1 LEKGR
6 QATADC
12 ARLAAFSEGTAMK
25 IKALFVLVMAGW
37 MVALAAEPPPRLK
50 RAESF
55 LGIHFDFHAGA
66 DCTNVGAHTTPAMV
80 ESIINLVHP
89 DYLQID
95 CKGHPGFSSYPTKV
109 GQPVPGFVGDPLR
122 VWRDVTAAR
131 GVALFMHYSGVYERQ
146 AIRNPGWAAL
156 NSDGKPNDRATSFF
170 GPYAEKLLIPQL
182 RELAGVYGVD
192 GAWVDGECWAAVPDF
207 GPAAVKA
214 YRETTGFAEVPRKP
228 GQPHWFEFLQ
238 FHREQFRKYL
248 RHYITAVK
256 KTNPDFQLCS
266 NWAFTDHMPEPVSA
280 PVDFLSGDY
289 SPENSVNSARLA
301 ARYLARQGKPWDL
314 MAWSFAGKSKAGRM
328 QKSAVQL
335 QREAALVLAQG
346 GGFQA
351 YFKQKRDGSIYDEQ
365 MPVMGEV
372 AKFCRERQQICHH
385 AQAVPQIGLLLSTA
399 DHYRRVNSLFGRDHS
414 RINGVLQALLE
425 SQWPVEVLGEHQL
438 AGRLAGYPLLIVP
451 ECDYLEPAFRDSL
464 ATYAREGGHLLLV
477 GPGAARLFAQELGWQ
492 PQGALLTNTTV
503 RLAHAGQE
511 LVFKANSQSA
521 AIPGAQTFGQFV
533 ATNAPARPA
542 AALVNYGRGRIAAT
556 FCNLGAVYQREQPAL
571 LRRFISDLVRE
582 LFPQPLVE
590 VRGSPDVEV
599 TVMRNHG
606 KLLVNLINTAGPHQT
621 QPILD
626 SIPPVGPLTVTLR
639 LDRKPAAVTLEPGAR
654 PLAFD
659 YQDGQLRLT
668 VPQVTIHDIVAV
680 QN

>member
-1 LEKGR
+1 
-6 QATADC
+6 
-12 ARLAAFSEGTAMK
+12 MK
-25 IKALFVLVMAGW
+25 MKLPVVFVLLGLFAS
-37 MVALAAEPPPRLK
+37 AASSAPPPRLT

-80 ESIINLVHP
+80 GNIITLVRP

-122 VWRDVTAAR
+122 VWREVTAAR

-146 AIRNPGWAAL
+146 AIRRPGWAAL
-156 NSDGKPNDRATSFF
+156 NADGKPNDRATSLF
-170 GPYAEKLLIPQL
+170 GPYADQLLIPQL

-192 GAWVDGECWAAVPDF
+192 GAWVDGECWAAAADY
-207 GPAAVKA
+207 GAPALQAFRA
-214 YRETTGFAEVPRKP
+214 ATGLGEVPRKP

-238 FHREQFRKYL
+238 FNREAFRNYL
-248 RHYITAVK
+248 RHYVSEVK
-256 KTNPDFQLCS
+256 RTNPDFQLCS
-266 NWAFTDHMPEPVSA
+266 NWAFTDHMPEPVCA

-289 SPENSVNSARLA
+289 SPDNSVNSARLA

-314 MAWSFAGKSKAGRM
+314 MAWSFSRKTKEGRT

-351 YFKQKRDGSIYDEQ
+351 YFKQKRDGSIFDEQ
-365 MPVMGEV
+365 MPVMGKV
-372 AKFCRERQQICHH
+372 AKFCRARQELCHH
-385 AQAVPQIGLLLSTA
+385 AQAVPQLGLLLSTA

-414 RINGVLQALLE
+414 RINGILQALLE

-438 AGRLAGYPLLIVP
+438 AGRLADYPLLIVP

-464 ATYAREGGHLLLV
+464 AAYARDGGRLLLL
-477 GPGAARLFAQELGWQ
+477 GPNTARLFASELGLQ
-492 PQGALLTNTTV
+492 TQGNLQTNAALQLVHGGQT
-503 RLAHAGQE
+503 LALKGNVQFAH
-511 LVFKANSQSA
+511 V
-521 AIPGAQTFGQFV
+521 PGAQTCGQLL
-533 ATNAPARPA
+533 AANALQVTGRPA
-542 AALVNYGRGRIAAT
+542 ATLVKFGRGQLAAT
-556 FCNLGAVYQREQPAL
+556 HCNLGQAYLRDRPEL
-571 LRRFISDLVRE
+571 LRRYLSDLVRA

-590 VRGSPDVEV
+590 VQGSPEVEV
-599 TVMRNHG
+599 TLMRNRG
-606 KLLVNLINTAGPHQT
+606 KLLLNLINTAGPHQT

-626 SIPPVGPLTVTLR
+626 DIPPVGPLTVSLR

-654 PLAFD
+654 PLAFEF
-659 YQDGQLRLT
+659 QDGRLRLT
-668 VPQVTIHDIVAV
+668 VPRVEIHDIIAV
-680 QN
+680 QPE